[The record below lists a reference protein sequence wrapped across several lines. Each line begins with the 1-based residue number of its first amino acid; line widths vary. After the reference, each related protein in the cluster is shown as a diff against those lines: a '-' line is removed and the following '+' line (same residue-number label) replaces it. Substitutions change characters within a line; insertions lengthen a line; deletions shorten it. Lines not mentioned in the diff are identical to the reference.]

1 MSYFGTAAPVSPQTK
16 PFYSI
21 CRDFSIHLFHH
32 RMKACAVSLKF
43 FFCFFGTTSLKK
55 LYNVDILIVKAIS
68 GDVPL
73 PTYVN
78 LPSSAVR
85 FAVDPFD
92 DDVGGSKATGRPSI
106 QDSFDSSLISG
117 NTHSGTYIIIF
128 QLLCMFEM
136 KRFSV
141 FYRSTPY
148 C

>member
-1 MSYFGTAAPVSPQTK
+1 M
-16 PFYSI
+16 
-21 CRDFSIHLFHH
+21 
-32 RMKACAVSLKF
+32 
-43 FFCFFGTTSLKK
+43 
-55 LYNVDILIVKAIS
+55 YNVDILIVKAIS